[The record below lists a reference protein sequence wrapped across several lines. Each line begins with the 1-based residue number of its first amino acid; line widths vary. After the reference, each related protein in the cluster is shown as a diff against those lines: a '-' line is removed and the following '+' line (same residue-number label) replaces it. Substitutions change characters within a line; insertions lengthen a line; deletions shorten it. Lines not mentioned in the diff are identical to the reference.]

1 VERVA
6 HPVPPPDP
14 PTDACQQ
21 ATVVVAGPERL
32 AGPRHPLRTTAKRTY
47 LFRSEHRD
55 LHRPTSVT
63 LLETRVTADYNFLD
77 TLSCESNRNC
87 QHLIGLFTRGEE
99 PVLAMPGSLTRI
111 QTCVINLHLLFVRQ
125 ADERGFHRFLL
136 PLDVEFRI
144 NRYRCSLSSSP
155 PLAGLRSVLACP
167 RRFFR
172 QPRYSA
178 DRFPESREQ

>member
-1 VERVA
+1 MPVNKPRWWLLVRNDWRVLA
-6 HPVPPPDP
+6 IPFVPP
-14 PTDACQQ
+14 Q
-21 ATVVVAGPERL
+21 
-32 AGPRHPLRTTAKRTY
+32 KRTY

-144 NRYRCSLSSSP
+144 QQIPMLVKQFPTSGGTSVRSGLSPTILSP
-155 PLAGLRSVLACP
+155 TSVP
-167 RRFFR
+167 
-172 QPRYSA
+172 A